1 MQLVPR
7 GETASFRRV
16 DLTLRAPDFA
26 IGEAE
31 VLDRAGNL
39 MRYRFFDLRRNAG
52 LPEGAF
58 HFEPPPGTEVVR
70 P

>member
-1 MQLVPR
+1 VPR
-7 GETASFRRV
+7 GEADSFSRV
-16 DLTLRAPDFA
+16 DLTLLEPGFS
-26 IGEAE
+26 IGEVE

-39 MRYRFFDLRRNAG
+39 MRYRLFDLRRNAG
-52 LPEGAF
+52 LSDHAF